1 MAQLVAFAKI
11 RQRGWE
17 THFPI
22 LTQMPATTVLDIL
35 LDIHLISKFM
45 RQA

>member
-11 RQRGWE
+11 RQRE
-17 THFPI
+17 THFLI

-45 RQA
+45 WQA